1 MSYDGRRY
9 LHAEGRRTYVLFGT
23 RIMTSQTVKTYF
35 IEDGPHIEKWEALLR
50 QMEADGVTMLSD
62 D

>member
-1 MSYDGRRY
+1 MTDVAIYTLRDG
-9 LHAEGRRTYVLFGT
+9 EPYVLFGT
-23 RIMTSQTVKTYF
+23 RIMTPQTVKTYF